1 MQRIIQAIS
10 TEQIAQV
17 QELFREY
24 ARMPGVAPCVDD
36 FEREV
41 VGLPGPYAPPGGT
54 LLLAVGEIAQS
65 SSAAAGCVA
74 LRPWGERACEMKRL
88 YVRPAFRGSGA
99 GRALVK
105 ELIAAAQ
112 SMGYETMLLDT
123 LPSMQAA
130 HELYKSLGFRPIPP
144 YQQKPIPGALFFEL
158 VLSTIV

>member
-10 TEQIAQV
+10 MEEIAQV
-17 QELFREY
+17 QDLFREY

-41 VGLPGPYAPPGGT
+41 VGLPGLYAPPNGT
-54 LLLAVGEIAQS
+54 LLLAVDENAQNG
-65 SSAAAGCVA
+65 SAAAGCVA
-74 LRPWGERACEMKRL
+74 LRPWGEHACEMKRL

>member
-10 TEQIAQV
+10 MEEIAQV
-17 QELFREY
+17 QDLFREY

-41 VGLPGPYAPPGGT
+41 VGLPGLYAPPNGT
-54 LLLAVGEIAQS
+54 LLLAVDENAQNG
-65 SSAAAGCVA
+65 SAAAGCVA
-74 LRPWGERACEMKRL
+74 LRPWGEHACEMKRL

-158 VLSTIV
+158 VLITIV